1 MPTPRAPRMSAPRLS
16 PTMATR
22 LGGNP
27 QLLEV
32 DEGVAGTG
40 DRILHLAGT
49 HDEHAR
55 ATPARRDDLTDDL
68 ERAEGVLGHGDAK
81 GVQSLTEVGAGR
93 PRVVGDERESAA
105 GPVEGGQRLAGPG
118 IQDVAVPDT
127 PVEIEHEPG
136 ERPELHGGHAAAQ
149 SRSVRR
155 NSAIASAY
163 TASVRSATLAHAN
176 FSSTR
181 RRPAW
186 PIARASAGSSSRR
199 RMAAASSSGRDGGSR
214 MPVLPSSTTSTMPPT
229 AEATTAVPHAI
240 APRVMR
246 PDRPETHRQT
256 KTGGR
261 I

>member
-1 MPTPRAPRMSAPRLS
+1 QELS
-16 PTMATR
+16 TLDREARVDVRRHQPSGRGRGTSSHAQTLVR
-22 LGGNP
+22 QVEVVADGHDRRRP
-27 QLLEV
+27 SVLEV
-32 DEGVAGTG
+32 DDGVTG
-40 DRILHLAGT
+40 PGDGVLHLAGT
-49 HDEHAR
+49 HDEHPR
-55 ATPARRDDLTDDL
+55 ATPALRDDLTDDL

-93 PRVVGDERESAA
+93 PRVVGDERKSAA

-118 IQDVAVPDT
+118 IQGVAVPDA

-136 ERPELHGGHAAAQ
+136 ESPELDGGHAAAQ

-199 RMAAASSSGRDGGSR
+199 RMAAARPSGRGRGTTV
-214 MPVLPSSTTSTMPPT
+214 PVLT
-229 AEATTAVPHAI
+229 AS
-240 APRVMR
+240 
-246 PDRPETHRQT
+246 
-256 KTGGR
+256 
-261 I
+261 